1 MSDSQ
6 SVSRA
11 DLYER
16 VWSTPMRKLAAEFG
30 ISDVGLAKICR
41 KNGIPLPGL
50 GYWRLIETGHRPKRG
65 SLSPPQPGHSETI
78 TITRH
83 EPKPYDLPRKSD
95 LGAVP
100 TIEVRDDQ
108 EITHPFAIRTKRLF
122 EPASKDDQG
131 RTNPRKPKAPHIRVS
146 AAALPRVLRILDSLF
161 SGIEKQGN
169 ALKWDKT
176 PDATLSVVVDGEE
189 ISFCLAEIFS
199 QKPHALTPKELADR
213 EKHHYYWGPKWDYI
227 ATGELRLTIDN
238 LPYELSHVRKS
249 WSDGKT
255 RRVEKCL
262 GDMVA
267 VLPHIA
273 KSLKLV
279 REQTERERLRRE
291 EEEKRA
297 EEARRRREEY
307 ERKAKV
313 VAEFLKNWSES
324 RRLRE
329 LAAAVA
335 KSTET
340 TDLDV
345 DQKKGILE
353 IAQWIVHHA
362 DNVDPLKRSDWMIK
376 TFSKPSW
383 QYW

>member
-1 MSDSQ
+1 
-6 SVSRA
+6 
-11 DLYER
+11 
-16 VWSTPMRKLAAEFG
+16 
-30 ISDVGLAKICR
+30 
-41 KNGIPLPGL
+41 
-50 GYWRLIETGHRPKRG
+50 
-65 SLSPPQPGHSETI
+65 
-78 TITRH
+78 
-83 EPKPYDLPRKSD
+83 
-95 LGAVP
+95 
-100 TIEVRDDQ
+100 
-108 EITHPFAIRTKRLF
+108 
-122 EPASKDDQG
+122 
-131 RTNPRKPKAPHIRVS
+131 
-146 AAALPRVLRILDSLF
+146 
-161 SGIEKQGN
+161 
-169 ALKWDKT
+169 
-176 PDATLSVVVDGEE
+176 
-189 ISFCLAEIFS
+189 
-199 QKPHALTPKELADR
+199 
-213 EKHHYYWGPKWDYI
+213 
-227 ATGELRLTIDN
+227 
-238 LPYELSHVRKS
+238 
-249 WSDGKT
+249 
-255 RRVEKCL
+255 
-262 GDMVA
+262 MVA

-279 REQTERERLRRE
+279 REETERERLRRE